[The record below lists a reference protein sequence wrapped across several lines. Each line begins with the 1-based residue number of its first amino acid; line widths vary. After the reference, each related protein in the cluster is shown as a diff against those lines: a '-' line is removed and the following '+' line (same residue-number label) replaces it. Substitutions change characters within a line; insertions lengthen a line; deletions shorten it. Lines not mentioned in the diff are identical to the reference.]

1 MWPRR
6 IATAL
11 AASVLKGEH
20 LFATMR
26 RSSVREEEAET

>member
-26 RSSVREEEAET
+26 KPSVSKEEAET